1 MICRAGHVTRNPS
14 DALLAHALGFDIL
27 DETEICDVVVV
38 GAGPAGLAASVY
50 AASEGLS
57 VTTIDHGSPGGQ
69 AGTSSKIENYLGFP
83 TGISGQE
90 LAQRAVTQA
99 AKFGT
104 RMANPVDAVALQSKG
119 GGLRGPVRRRTPGA
133 GPLGRDRHRSE
144 VPAARVSRTPT
155 VTRGAAFITAPPR
168 WSRRCARGPK
178 WSSWAAATRPARGRS
193 TWPGTPGRCTFWC
206 DATDWPRRCRGT

>member
-1 MICRAGHVTRNPS
+1 MR
-14 DALLAHALGFDIL
+14 LGFDDL
-27 DETEICDVVVV
+27 DETEVCDVVVV

-57 VTTIDHGSPGGQ
+57 VTAIDNGSPGGQ

-104 RMANPVDAVALQSKG
+104 RMANPVNAIKLVPQAADYEVEFADGRRV
-119 GGLRGPVRRRTPGA
+119 RGRSVVIATGA
-133 GPLGRDRHRSE
+133 KI
-144 VPAARVSRTPT
+144 PAAR
-155 VTRGAAFITAPPR
+155 RGRLRPLSGMRPVLRGHRDGVGDA
-168 WSRRCARGPK
+168 ARGP
-178 WSSWAAATRPARGRS
+178 T
-193 TWPGTPGRCTFWC
+193 
-206 DATDWPRRCRGT
+206 